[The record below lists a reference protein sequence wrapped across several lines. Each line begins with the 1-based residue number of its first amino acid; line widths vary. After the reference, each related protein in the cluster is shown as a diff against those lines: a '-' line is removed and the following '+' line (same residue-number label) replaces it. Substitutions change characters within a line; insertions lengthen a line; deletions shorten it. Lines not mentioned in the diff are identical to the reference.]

1 MLRNYEDEADVPFE
15 ESPGQ
20 PSAMP
25 APVVDGPAA
34 AQAEPSHSGDPGT
47 TDEAFARPQFAPE
60 PITLPPIAAYDARAT
75 PAEPAVPPPVAAPV
89 SEPVVDRPVARQ
101 KMVKMAIAGGRQ
113 TGKSYLFQ
121 SIVLRTW
128 TGFKAGALAGFL
140 DDRKSTLVRM
150 DGDTAIHDEHV
161 IDNYKSWGL
170 IPPTQNQVVFRVKL
184 TYPMGWFGVRDRA
197 IELSFVDAPGEDWS
211 RNELAKEC
219 TDTDVM
225 VLCVPA
231 WAAFPAVLSESEE
244 SDAAHALTDFHSIV
258 YEFSTAL
265 ANLPTKKKVQMVVAL
280 TMADDGRSAL
290 DIVRTNWIE
299 PFTRG
304 PIAAENREALH
315 RQSGLSSYLAAA
327 RRVSDFVELELK
339 RQSNNHV
346 NSIPGSLRFGG
357 TKPWFIPVSAIDGA
371 RLMRIVG
378 EKNERE
384 RQKLVKESGD
394 PVPAHVELPLLIALC
409 QQTNALM

>member
-1 MLRNYEDEADVPFE
+1 MLRKYDDEADVPLE
-15 ESPGQ
+15 EAPGQ
-20 PSAMP
+20 SSS
-25 APVVDGPAA
+25 GPASPA
-34 AQAEPSHSGDPGT
+34 DRETVARDLGAP
-47 TDEAFARPQFAPE
+47 DEVVTGPQFESDAVASAG
-60 PITLPPIAAYDARAT
+60 AAHDT
-75 PAEPAVPPPVAAPV
+75 PASAAETVVA
-89 SEPVVDRPVARQ
+89 DHHVARQ

-150 DGDTAIHDEHV
+150 DGDTAIHDDHV
-161 IDNYKSWGL
+161 IDSYKSWGQ
-170 IPPTQNQVVFRVKL
+170 IPSTQNQVVFRVKL
-184 TYPMGWFGVRDRA
+184 TYPTGWFGGGERA
-197 IELSFVDAPGEDWS
+197 VELSFVDAPGEDWALHG
-211 RNELAKEC
+211 LAKQC

-231 WAAFPAVLSESEE
+231 WAAFPAVLTEKEE
-244 SDAAHALTDFHSIV
+244 ADAAGALSDFHSIV
-258 YEFSTAL
+258 YEFSTEL
-265 ANLPTKKKVQMVVAL
+265 AKLPKKKKVQLVVAL

-290 DIVRTNWIE
+290 DVVRTNWIE

-304 PIAAENREALH
+304 AIAAENREALH
-315 RQSGLSSYLAAA
+315 RQSGLSGYLAAA

-371 RLMRIVG
+371 RLKRVLG
-378 EKNERE
+378 EPSERE

>member
-1 MLRNYEDEADVPFE
+1 VVPVREEGADRR
-15 ESPGQ
+15 
-20 PSAMP
+20 
-25 APVVDGPAA
+25 DGSGSEGVTTRTQPAA
-34 AQAEPSHSGDPGT
+34 EAYAPTQPESERDVRSGD
-47 TDEAFARPQFAPE
+47 
-60 PITLPPIAAYDARAT
+60 
-75 PAEPAVPPPVAAPV
+75 VPPPVATSTAD
-89 SEPVVDRPVARQ
+89 VVATDRPLARN

-150 DGDTAIHDEHV
+150 DGDTPIYDDHV

-170 IPPTQNQVVFRVKL
+170 IPPTQNRVVFKVKL
-184 TYPMGWFGVRDRA
+184 TYPMGWFGRRDRA
-197 IELSFVDAPGEDWS
+197 IELAFVDAPGEDWS

-225 VLCVPA
+225 LLCVPA
-231 WAAFPAVLSESEE
+231 WAAFPAVLTETEE
-244 SDAAHALTDFHSIV
+244 TEARHAIDDFHTIV
-258 YEFSTAL
+258 TEFSAEL
-265 ANLPTKKKVQMVVAL
+265 DRLPKKKKVQMVVAL

-290 DIVRTNWIE
+290 DVVRTNWIE

-304 PIAAENREALH
+304 AIAHENREALH
-315 RQSGLSSYLAAA
+315 RQSGLSSYLAMA

-339 RQSNNHV
+339 RQSNVQV
-346 NSIPGSLRFGG
+346 NSIPGSLKFAG
-357 TKPWFIPVSAIDGA
+357 TRPWFIPVSAIDGA
-371 RLMRIVG
+371 RLQRIVG
-378 EKNERE
+378 EPSAQQ

-394 PVPAHVELPLLIALC
+394 PIPAHVELPLLIALC